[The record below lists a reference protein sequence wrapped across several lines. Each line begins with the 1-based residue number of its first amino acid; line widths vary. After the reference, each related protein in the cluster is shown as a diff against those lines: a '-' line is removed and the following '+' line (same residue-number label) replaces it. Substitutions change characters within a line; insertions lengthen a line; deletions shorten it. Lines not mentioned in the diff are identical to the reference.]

1 VTGANGT
8 RGLDVVRAELERAAT
23 TLGTPLYVM
32 DEPTLEAAAARL
44 EAAFPDPWIRQYSL
58 KANDLPEVVA
68 ILAARGW
75 GANVVSSG
83 EWRQAAE
90 AGVPH
95 HAVTFEGIGKSD
107 AELGWAVQGA
117 AVGEP
122 VRWLALESAAEA
134 RALGALADRSGLGR
148 DDRSCLDVLLRLNPQ
163 VAPETLPGLAVGS
176 GSSKF
181 GMDEAEIMSL
191 VQGGLDGRGLRVRGI
206 HVHVGSD
213 LGDVSAWAD
222 AGLRAVRLL
231 REISAY
237 VERADTVDFGGG
249 FPLELDGGPAPA
261 AFHDALLRRL
271 SAEGLELPP
280 RRAVEP
286 GRYLVGAAGWLVGRV
301 LHSRPR
307 PPYAQQVVLD
317 AGMTELIRP
326 ALYGSHHPVHALD
339 LGHED
344 DELLETAV
352 EGPVCESTDS
362 FGLHALPA
370 LGRGDLVAVA
380 RAGAYAASFT
390 SRYNGRPHPVEV
402 VLRTDGSLQRGA
414 RVDVERH
421 APVPAGVAPR

>member
-1 VTGANGT
+1 MCGH
-8 RGLDVVRAELERAAT
+8 LLRAAECY
-23 TLGTPLYVM
+23 GTPVYVV
-32 DEPTLEAAAARL
+32 DALSLEAAAARL

-58 KANDLPEVVA
+58 KANDLPALVA
-68 ILAARGW
+68 TLAARGW

-90 AGVPH
+90 AGLPRQ
-95 HAVTFEGIGKSD
+95 AVTFEGIGKSD
-107 AELGWAVQGA
+107 AELAWAVRGA
-117 AVGEP
+117 VEGDP
-122 VRWLALESAAEA
+122 VRWVALESTAEA
-134 RALGALADRSGLGR
+134 RALAALAEQAGLGHGGLPG
-148 DDRSCLDVLLRLNPQ
+148 LDILLRLNPQ
-163 VAPETLPGLAVGS
+163 VSPETLPGLAVGS

-181 GMDEAEIMSL
+181 GMDEAEIMGL
-191 VQGGLDGRGLRVRGI
+191 VRSGLDRPGLRVRGI

-222 AGLRAVRLL
+222 AGVRAVRLL
-231 REISAY
+231 GEISAH

-249 FPLELDGGPAPA
+249 FPLELDGGRAPA
-261 AFHDALLRRL
+261 EFHDALVRRL
-271 SAEGLELPP
+271 SDEGLELPP

-339 LGHED
+339 LGAEVD
-344 DELLETAV
+344 TLLETAV

-362 FGLHALPA
+362 FGLHVLPA
-370 LGRGDLVAVA
+370 LDRGDLVAVA

-390 SRYNGRPHPVEV
+390 SRYNGRPHPAEV
-402 VLRTDGSLQRGA
+402 MLGADGSLESCA
-414 RVDVERH
+414 RVDVER
-421 APVPAGVAPR
+421 PARTMPG